1 MSVNHRPNVVHGA
14 FMEFGVSPPKPLVK
28 FQFNPEEL
36 SRGRSV
42 SFKAPGGKGR
52 RKKTQS
58 LREFHQLQKNLHV
71 VRKKQNVTVEEETIS
86 FDIRLDATEWL
97 SWGDDIAVEYGIAP
111 ELATLELL
119 ALPQKRTKNED
130 DSDETGISFSKT
142 ARPPLVLFVWG
153 RRKVLPVNVNSL
165 SIKETEFS
173 PDLNPVRAVVSIKLT
188 VIEGPNPTYLT
199 TYSKALAGAREAL
212 PEYELDEMDVPS

>member
-1 MSVNHRPNVVHGA
+1 MSPSQWPKVVHGA
-14 FMEFGVSPPKPLVK
+14 FMEFGVSPPKVLVK

-36 SRGRSV
+36 SRSRSL
-42 SFKAPGGKGR
+42 SFQPPGGKRRR
-52 RKKTQS
+52 RKAQS
-58 LREFHQLQKNLHV
+58 LREFHQLQNDLHV
-71 VRKKQNVTVEEETIS
+71 VRKKQDVTIEEESIS

-97 SWGDDIAVEYGIAP
+97 GWGDDIAIEYGIAP

-119 ALPQKRTKNED
+119 ALPQKRTKKED
-130 DSDETGISFSKT
+130 DSDERGISFSKT
-142 ARPPLVLFVWG
+142 ARLPLVLFVWG

-188 VIEGPNPTYLT
+188 VIEGPNPGYMT
-199 TYSKALAGAREAL
+199 TWSKALAGAREAL